1 MTEHEDAGLACTRRD
16 FLHYGGASLAAL
28 GLLTQGDAM
37 AAPPVA
43 LPAAA
48 KRQPA
53 VQLREQPFALG
64 QVQLLDGPFLQARE
78 RNRRYLMSIPN
89 ARLLHNFRLVAGL
102 SSDAEP
108 LGGWESP
115 KCELRGHFAG

>member
-1 MTEHEDAGLACTRRD
+1 MTEHEDSGLACTRRD

-28 GLLTQGDAM
+28 GLLTQGEAASAAM
-37 AAPPVA
+37 PEQP
-43 LPAAA
+43 
-48 KRQPA
+48 KRQPV

-115 KCELRGHFAG
+115 KSLFTIF